1 MTIIPLEKDR
11 EVKFY
16 ARINEDSVPVTFTFL
31 NSDGTPYDISTKE
44 WELPVYDRNGN
55 EVFKLTEGDGL
66 TVTGASDNKL
76 EIFVDAATATQRI
89 GTYFAKLRSVD
100 EDHTWLNGDFIFHD
114 GRFNGFDASQDI
126 TIYENGGDITITI
139 EGEQSLSVSTVTS
152 TATLTPTT
160 FDAYEITA
168 QAVGL
173 TIANPSTDY
182 SNFDGFIIRLEDN
195 GTARALTWGNKYRA
209 QGEALPS
216 TTTLGK
222 VMIITALRDST
233 NDKYD
238 VRFSEEV

>member
-168 QAVGL
+168 QAEAL

-182 SNFDGFIIRLEDN
+182 ANFDGFMVRVYSASAQTL
-195 GTARALTWGNKYRA
+195 AFGNKFRA
-209 QGEALPS
+209 QSEAFPAS
-216 TTTLGK
+216 TTAGK
-222 VMIITALRDST
+222 VHIITAIRDSAT
-233 NDKYD
+233 DKYD
-238 VRFSEEV
+238 TRISIEV